1 MSPSLL
7 ALMAAASFALGSALQ
22 QRGAL
27 QTSAGEGDPR
37 FLLQLTRRPAWLGG
51 AGLQALGWVL
61 QALALRDGS
70 LVVVQSLC
78 TLSIVFA
85 LPFGAALTAQRI
97 GRRSLLGAGCTVL
110 GIIGFLVVGGPQASG
125 AAAEPAALVG
135 SAAVGGVA
143 MIVLARIGA
152 RRQGPQG
159 AVLFATGAGVS
170 YGFQGAAT
178 KSFMGQLGGGLG
190 AMLAMPATYVLIV
203 TALAGFALQQSALKT
218 GFLAP
223 ALAASNAAT
232 LVASI
237 VLGLVLFGEAL
248 AATPAQL
255 PVAIAALV
263 LAVAG
268 VVILAAPDVPV
279 PDGAA
284 RDGAR
289 EEDAAERSAGASRD
303 GTSS

>member
-1 MSPSLL
+1 
-7 ALMAAASFALGSALQ
+7 
-22 QRGAL
+22 
-27 QTSAGEGDPR
+27 
-37 FLLQLTRRPAWLGG
+37 
-51 AGLQALGWVL
+51 
-61 QALALRDGS
+61 
-70 LVVVQSLC
+70 
-78 TLSIVFA
+78 
-85 LPFGAALTAQRI
+85 
-97 GRRSLLGAGCTVL
+97 
-110 GIIGFLVVGGPQASG
+110 
-125 AAAEPAALVG
+125 
-135 SAAVGGVA
+135 

-284 RDGAR
+284 RDGVR
-289 EEDAAERSAGASRD
+289 EEGAAEGSAGAGRD